1 MIQSNNLILLKLWY
15 IFIFTIYIFEV
26 LVIGMLVLDPLDV
39 SKLSYFSPRKTSVEN
54 SNILVK

>member
-1 MIQSNNLILLKLWY
+1 MIQSNNLILPKLWY

-39 SKLSYFSPRKTSVEN
+39 S
-54 SNILVK
+54 